1 MQAFMA
7 KSMPETTDCAL
18 SKEMGAGM
26 AALGTLQPLAVSLAS
41 EQKCGVRC
49 HQISLLRPQERDY
62 STY

>member
-26 AALGTLQPLAVSLAS
+26 AVPQQSANISQSFCRVRALKQPLLPWDKPIAAL
-41 EQKCGVRC
+41 
-49 HQISLLRPQERDY
+49 
-62 STY
+62 